1 MPDIGAVGINLAVSI
16 GVALLVVL
24 IAFACGVAIGKH
36 RVIDIAW
43 GLGFAAIAVAT
54 FFLAAG
60 HGSVGSRVLAPAL
73 TIVWGVRLATHIY
86 LRGRGAPED
95 PRYAQLLAAAS
106 GNPTV
111 YALTRVYLT
120 QAAVMWFVSWPVQVA
135 AYDPDGLSAWIIPG
149 VLVWVIGFG
158 FESIGDAQLAAF
170 RRDPAK
176 KGTVLDTGLWAWTRH
191 PNYFGDAAMWWGL
204 TLLACRSW
212 WGLATIPSALAMTY
226 FLMNKTGKPLLEK
239 YMSDR
244 PGYRDYVERTSGF
257 FPRPPKRA

>member
-1 MPDIGAVGINLAVSI
+1 M
-16 GVALLVVL
+16 
-24 IAFACGVAIGKH
+24 
-36 RVIDIAW
+36 
-43 GLGFAAIAVAT
+43 
-54 FFLAAG
+54 
-60 HGSVGSRVLAPAL
+60 
-73 TIVWGVRLATHIY
+73 
-86 LRGRGAPED
+86 
-95 PRYAQLLAAAS
+95 LAAAP
-106 GNPTV
+106 GNPNV

-135 AYDPDGLSAWIIPG
+135 AYDPDRLSAWIIPG
-149 VLVWVIGFG
+149 VLVWLVGFG

-191 PNYFGDAAMWWGL
+191 PNYFGDAAVWWGL

-239 YMSDR
+239 HMSDR
-244 PGYRDYVERTSGF
+244 PGYADYVERTSGF
-257 FPRPPKRA
+257 LPRPPRRRLTNATLRKPRCTGLRSVPPRKAHHASVTPAWCPGGTAGPSRSRTPRARRRCWRTPPSRIRSRDRAARERAG